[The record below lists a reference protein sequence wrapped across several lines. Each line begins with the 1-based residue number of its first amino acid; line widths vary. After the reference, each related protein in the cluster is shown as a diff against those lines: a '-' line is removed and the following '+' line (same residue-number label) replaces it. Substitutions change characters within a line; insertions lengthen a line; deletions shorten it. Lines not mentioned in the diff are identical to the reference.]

1 MGVDLPDIEAFPE
14 NHVAPLS
21 RTSTE
26 VRGPLLGGDVTLEK
40 LSVNSIIVGE
50 EHNA

>member
-21 RTSTE
+21 RMSTE
-26 VRGPLLGGDVTLEK
+26 VRDSL
-40 LSVNSIIVGE
+40 LSVNSIVVGE
-50 EHNA
+50 A